1 MAKATLNQLHD
12 SYMKTV
18 GAKISD
24 AMNDILKSGNRNMKG
39 LQFSALRLRQSAENL
54 FFKYSHNG
62 EYNDPVK
69 AIYRGFSESTSLSN
83 VGNIAGV
90 DVVDINIAAT
100 QQSILGYISAERG
113 MENPVQTLWFQGLK
127 ALNEVGGFGKNH
139 WVNNPYT
146 PMSRKIRNAVR
157 GAFAEVPVSEI
168 TGDVTVDT
176 IIAAAEGKAGREGQ
190 INKETL
196 QVIAGDKVIGKYVD
210 GEIYF
215 TDGSKV
221 DEDGK
226 ITIATEGAKIIA
238 AIDKTTE
245 KDGKNTLKM
254 KPATETMQVAAKP
267 RRIQL
272 ENSYEDNA
280 FMNKQAFQL
289 SQSGITLDYGKIA
302 VNQLLDTYV
311 KFLDFDSVITTAEAI
326 EKFDECD
333 MLDLTDYMLTTSDV
347 GAKNDVINNALMKL
361 NTALM
366 QKCGFGYTALLVD
379 SAAAIELGNNK
390 ESFVANP
397 TFDQTLD
404 GLVGT
409 FRGIPVIRHHAL
421 DGAYDDANGT
431 YGVVYGIH
439 KRPDGSLAPTVYAEF
454 LPPYSA
460 VPALNFDNPAQYSQS
475 LLSMSACKAISD
487 EMDVQLGVWMR
498 IKVGKSGASGI
509 HSDFGN

>member
-113 MENPVQTLWFQGLK
+113 MEAPIQTLWFQGLK

-157 GAFAEVPVSEI
+157 GAFAEVPVSEL

-226 ITIATEGAKIIA
+226 ITIATKGAKIIA

-245 KDGKNTLKM
+245 KDGKNTL
-254 KPATETMQVAAKP
+254 
-267 RRIQL
+267 
-272 ENSYEDNA
+272 
-280 FMNKQAFQL
+280 
-289 SQSGITLDYGKIA
+289 
-302 VNQLLDTYV
+302 
-311 KFLDFDSVITTAEAI
+311 
-326 EKFDECD
+326 
-333 MLDLTDYMLTTSDV
+333 
-347 GAKNDVINNALMKL
+347 
-361 NTALM
+361 
-366 QKCGFGYTALLVD
+366 
-379 SAAAIELGNNK
+379 
-390 ESFVANP
+390 
-397 TFDQTLD
+397 
-404 GLVGT
+404 
-409 FRGIPVIRHHAL
+409 
-421 DGAYDDANGT
+421 
-431 YGVVYGIH
+431 
-439 KRPDGSLAPTVYAEF
+439 
-454 LPPYSA
+454 
-460 VPALNFDNPAQYSQS
+460 
-475 LLSMSACKAISD
+475 
-487 EMDVQLGVWMR
+487 
-498 IKVGKSGASGI
+498 
-509 HSDFGN
+509 